1 MKNLKPESTTNSIN
15 SVLLKYLVDLC
26 KINYRRSLK
35 ITLYIIVN
43 VAKYVKNLNFQSL
56 NQNFEISLEEFK
68 HKIPRNVR

>member
-43 VAKYVKNLNFQSL
+43 VANYVKNLNFQSL
-56 NQNFEISLEEFK
+56 NQNFEISFEEFK
-68 HKIPRNVR
+68 HKMPRNVR